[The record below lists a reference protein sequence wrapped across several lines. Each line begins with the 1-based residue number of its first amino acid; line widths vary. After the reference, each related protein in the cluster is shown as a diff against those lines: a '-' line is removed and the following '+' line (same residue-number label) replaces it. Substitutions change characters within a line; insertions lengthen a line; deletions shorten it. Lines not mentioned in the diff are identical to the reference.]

1 MRDGGACPVLGCVC
15 ERGFLGGVA
24 PLHTRAGVG
33 FCPQPHPGPAGALRV
48 WPLFL
53 LQKYGCGS
61 PWRPRHPATAARV
74 PLCTRGPAGQ
84 ARHPSGA
91 GFQWQLQSA
100 RFLWSFSA
108 AWQSLG
114 AWQREARSRE
124 EGVQSKE
131 MELGAVNR
139 FAFYGVREFIS
150 GHSPDGCNKLVKCDP
165 PPGAGAL
172 ARLLRGKG
180 GWYSRAF
187 PRHSSPSLA
196 CLCSTGEEQVTGT
209 NLCLFPDGW

>member
-1 MRDGGACPVLGCVC
+1 MAVGHPGGPGTLPQPPMSRCALGDQ
-15 ERGFLGGVA
+15 LGRPGIPLGLVFNGSCRA
-24 PLHTRAGVG
+24 PG
-33 FCPQPHPGPAGALRV
+33 FCSLSQQHGRAWALGKENR
-48 WPLFL
+48 
-53 LQKYGCGS
+53 
-61 PWRPRHPATAARV
+61 
-74 PLCTRGPAGQ
+74 
-84 ARHPSGA
+84 GA
-91 GFQWQLQSA
+91 GRRGEQS
-100 RFLWSFSA
+100 
-108 AWQSLG
+108 
-114 AWQREARSRE
+114 E
-124 EGVQSKE
+124 E

-196 CLCSTGEEQVTGT
+196 CLCSTGEVQVTGT
-209 NLCLFPDGW
+209 NLCLFPDSW